1 MKDNFAPWRNELHEI
16 IFEADT
22 KLGKLFDVSLLVL
35 IIISILLVML
45 ESIEDINILYGEWF
59 AIAEWVITIYF
70 TIEYILRLICVYK
83 PSKYVFSFFGS
94 IDLLSIL
101 PSYIELIFGL
111 AGSQYFAAV
120 RAMRLVRVFRI
131 FKLAKFLNESKV
143 LVTALKASQA
153 KITVF
158 LTFILMVSVVIGSLM
173 YFIEG
178 GQGSGF
184 TSIPRSIYWAIV
196 TLTTVGYGDIAP
208 TTAIGQFF
216 AAVVMIMGYGVLAV
230 PTGIVSAELV
240 SADSSMLHTP
250 STQACKSC
258 LKEGHDTDAIFCK
271 YCGEEL

>member
-1 MKDNFAPWRNELHEI
+1 MRENFASWRNRLHEI

-35 IIISILLVML
+35 IIISIVLVML
-45 ESIEDINILYGEWF
+45 ESIEEVNNLYGEWF
-59 AIAEWVITIYF
+59 EIAEWIITIYF
-70 TIEYILRLICVYK
+70 TIEYVLRLSVVYK
-83 PSKYVFSFFGS
+83 PSKYAFSFFGV
-94 IDLLSIL
+94 IDLVSIL
-101 PSYIELIFGL
+101 PSYVELIFGL

-131 FKLAKFLNESKV
+131 FKLAKFLDESKV
-143 LVTALKASQA
+143 LVAALKASQA

-158 LTFILMVSVVIGSLM
+158 LTFILMMAIVIGSFM

-178 GQGSGF
+178 GPGSSF

-208 TTAIGQFF
+208 TTAVGQFL

-240 SADSSMLHTP
+240 SADSNPSKVL
-250 STQACKSC
+250 STQSCKSC
-258 LKEGHDTDAIFCK
+258 LNEGHDADAEFCK